1 MGIRSF
7 LFLVIHSLPIVLTE
21 MLLIFSNLPLTDMRQ
36 SVVLVMPFP
45 TACNESFLNEDA
57 GENGGEISYV
67 LVGVVNKHL
76 RVHRQRLVRSA
87 RSCS

>member
-45 TACNESFLNEDA
+45 TACNESFHFMA
-57 GENGGEISYV
+57 RF
-67 LVGVVNKHL
+67 LVMAKLKH
-76 RVHRQRLVRSA
+76 A
-87 RSCS
+87 